1 MIDHQQPVETR
12 AAIPRRSLVEVL
24 QIVSLPYS
32 PNSGA
37 AFAALSDL
45 PGPVWLDSGQPVART
60 GRFDILSADPVSSL
74 TLCADDPSP
83 FEALDDLLCELA
95 PQEVDQQLPFCGG
108 AIGYAGYELGAP
120 GNYLPADIRE
130 TPLPAGHFGLYTW
143 ALIIDHQLQASHL
156 IFHPACTEI
165 QKRDLQARFSSLDWE
180 SAPRGEAF
188 HLTGRFHHEFSEDE
202 YRAQIQRILE
212 YIRAGDIY
220 QANFTQRFFAEYS
233 GSPLTAYLALREVAA
248 GPFSAFLS
256 LPQGDILSLSPER
269 FILADG
275 NFLQTEPIKGTA
287 PRSSDPAR
295 DTKLAA
301 TLTASRKDR
310 AENLMIV
317 DLLRNDFGKI
327 CQRGSVRVPNLFE
340 LQSFANV
347 HHLVSTITGQ
357 IPTDLGFAEVLEATF
372 PGGSITGA
380 PKRRAMQIIRE
391 LERSPRGV
399 YCGSIGYLSS
409 CGRADSSI
417 AIRTLT
423 ASKGQISCAAGGGI
437 VADSDPAAEHSEC
450 LDKVRL
456 LLSTLEDRFC

>member
-1 MIDHQQPVETR
+1 ME
-12 AAIPRRSLVEVL
+12 IPRRSLVEVL

-32 PNSGA
+32 RNSGA
-37 AFAALSDL
+37 AFAAMADL
-45 PGPVWLDSGQPVART
+45 PSPVWLDSGQPAAHG
-60 GRFDILSADPVSSL
+60 GRFDILSADPVNSL
-74 TLCADDPSP
+74 VLSAEERAP

-108 AIGYAGYELGAP
+108 AIGYAGYELGTY
-120 GNYLPADIRE
+120 GNYLAADNRE
-130 TPLPAGHFGLYTW
+130 TPLPAGQFGLYTW

-165 QKRDLQARFSSLDWE
+165 QKRDLKSRFTTLDWD
-180 SAPRGEAF
+180 STPNTDAF
-188 HLTGRFHHEFSEDE
+188 HLSASFRHEFTEDE
-202 YRAQIQRILE
+202 YRAQILRILE
-212 YIRAGDIY
+212 YIGAGDIY

-287 PRSSDPAR
+287 PRSADPAR
-295 DTKLAA
+295 DSDLAA
-301 TLTASRKDR
+301 GLAASRKDR

-357 IPTDLGFAEVLEATF
+357 IPDGQGFAEVLEATF

-399 YCGSIGYLSS
+399 YCGSIGYISS
-409 CGRADSSI
+409 CGRADSNI

-423 ASKGQISCAAGGGI
+423 ASNGQISCAAGGGI
-437 VADSDPAAEHSEC
+437 VADSDPAAEHREC
-450 LDKVRL
+450 LDKVRVL
-456 LLSTLEDRFC
+456 LETLEHRFS

>member
-1 MIDHQQPVETR
+1 M
-12 AAIPRRSLVEVL
+12 

-32 PNSGA
+32 RNAGA
-37 AFAALSDL
+37 AFAALADL
-45 PGPVWLDSGQPVART
+45 PCPVWLDSGQPVARG
-60 GRFDILSADPVSSL
+60 GRFDILSADPVCNLAL
-74 TLCADDPSP
+74 TAAEQAP

-108 AIGYAGYELGAP
+108 AIGYAGYELGATA
-120 GNYLPADIRE
+120 NFLPADTRD

-143 ALIIDHQLQASHL
+143 ALIIDHQLQAAHL
-156 IFHPACTEI
+156 VFHPACTEV
-165 QKRDLQARFSSLDWE
+165 QKRDLTARFRALKWE
-180 SAPRGEAF
+180 SAPQTEAF
-188 HLTGRFHHEFSEDE
+188 KLSGGFRHEFGADE
-202 YRAQIQRILE
+202 YQVQIQRILD

-220 QANFTQRFFAEYS
+220 QANFTQRFQAQYS
-233 GSPLTAYLALREVAA
+233 GTPLTAYLALREVAA

-256 LPQGDILSLSPER
+256 MPQGDILSLSPER

-287 PRSSDPAR
+287 PRSEDATR
-295 DTKLAA
+295 DSELANA
-301 TLTASRKDR
+301 LAASRKDR

-327 CQRGSVRVPNLFE
+327 CERGSVRVPNLFE

-357 IPTDLGFAEVLEATF
+357 IPDDLEFAQVLEATF

-399 YCGSIGYLSS
+399 YCGSIGYISS
-409 CGRADSSI
+409 CGRADSNI

-423 ASKGQISCAAGGGI
+423 ASNGNIHCAAGGGI
-437 VADSDPAAEHSEC
+437 VADSDPAAEHREC
-450 LDKVRL
+450 LDKVRVL
-456 LLSTLEDRFC
+456 METLEARFS